1 MFDMFKMTKNGLHG
15 SFWAQLTASQ
25 GYFDSNLVNLD
36 TINTRGGGNKH
47 NYYISGEHQIRSGWY
62 REHQIRS
69 EADRNEALSE
79 TTELTDTVYK
89 IPSVVKL

>member
-1 MFDMFKMTKNGLHG
+1 MFEMFKITKNQ
-15 SFWAQLTASQ
+15 SYWAQLTASQ

-36 TINTRGGGNKH
+36 TINTRGWGNKH

-69 EADRNEALSE
+69 EADQNEALSE
-79 TTELTDTVYK
+79 TTELTDTVYQ
-89 IPSVVKL
+89 ISSVVNL